1 MGGPIDRR
9 GFCAGLAGGWLLA
22 AAPRVAAGGTD
33 GALPPWT
40 PGTLDIHHIDTGRG
54 NATFI
59 LGPDGTTLLIDC
71 GTNHDG
77 PGLSA
82 PTRPDASRQPG
93 EWVARYALRQARAAG
108 RDSLDYM
115 VATHI
120 HPDHVGDV
128 MPDLAPAPDGDYRL
142 TGLSEVDRLMPA
154 AVVIDRAYPDY
165 GALPPL
171 AAPFATNYRAWLD
184 ARVRAG
190 RAVAAARVGSLEQ
203 IRPRTPVPGF
213 AIRVLA
219 GNGRVWTG
227 RGRDSRALFPDGATL
242 APADRPPADRPV
254 ENMMSLALRLDYG
267 RFGYFTG
274 GDLTASTRDGRF
286 PWMDV
291 ETPVA
296 AACGRV
302 EVAVADHHGYFD
314 ACGPDFVRLLD
325 AQAYVIP
332 SWHATHP
339 GMAQMERLTNAWPG
353 ASPRDVFA
361 TELLP
366 AAAQVN
372 ERFLPA
378 LRSRQGHVVV
388 RVAPGGGS
396 YRIFVLDS
404 TREEGGIT
412 LACGPYACR
421 A

>member
-1 MGGPIDRR
+1 MRGLIARR
-9 GFCAGLAGGWLLA
+9 QFCGGLAGGLLLA
-22 AAPRVAAGGTD
+22 ATGTARAADGG
-33 GALPPWT
+33 LPPWT

-71 GTNHDG
+71 GTTREA
-77 PGLSA
+77 PGLIA
-82 PTRPDASRQPG
+82 PCRPDATRQPG

-120 HPDHVGDV
+120 HPDHVGDTA
-128 MPDLAPAPDGDYRL
+128 PDLPRAPDGDYQV
-142 TGLSEVDRLMPA
+142 TGLSQVDRYMPA
-154 AVVIDRAYPDY
+154 TLVIDRAYPDY

-171 AAPFATNYRAWLD
+171 NAPFAANYRAWLD
-184 ARVRAG
+184 ARVRGG
-190 RAVAAARVGSLEQ
+190 RGVAAARVGSVEQ
-203 IRPRTPVPGF
+203 IRPRTPGAGF

-227 RGRDSRALFPDGATL
+227 QGQDSRSLFPDSATL
-242 APADRPPADRPV
+242 GPGERPV

-274 GDLTASTRDGRF
+274 GDLTASTHDGLL

-291 ETPVA
+291 ETPTVT
-296 AACGRV
+296 ACGRV

-314 ACGPDFVRLLD
+314 ACGPEFVRRLD
-325 AQAYVIP
+325 PQAFVIP
-332 SWHATHP
+332 SWHVTHP

-353 ASPRDVFA
+353 AKPRDVFA

-366 AAAQVN
+366 AAAQIN

-388 RVAPGGGS
+388 RVAPGGDS

-421 A
+421 G

>member
-1 MGGPIDRR
+1 MDRR
-9 GFCAGLAGGWLLA
+9 QFCGGLAGGLLLA
-22 AAPRVAAGGTD
+22 GPRGLRAAEGAAERGTNT
-33 GALPPWT
+33 ALPPWT

-59 LGPDGTTLLIDC
+59 LAPDGTTLLIDC

-82 PTRPDASRQPG
+82 PIRPDASRQPG

-120 HPDHVGDV
+120 HPDHIGDV
-128 MPDLAPAPDGDYRL
+128 TSDLAQAPDGDYRL

-154 AVVIDRAYPDY
+154 AMVIDRAYPDY
-165 GALPPL
+165 GDLPPL
-171 AAPFATNYRAWLD
+171 SAPFATNYRAWLD
-184 ARVRAG
+184 ARARSG
-190 RAVAAARVGSLEQ
+190 RAVAAVRVGSVDQ
-203 IRPRTPVPGF
+203 IRSRTPVAGF
-213 AIRVLA
+213 AIRVVA

-227 RGRDSRALFPDGATL
+227 QGPDSRPLFPDNATL
-242 APADRPPADRPV
+242 APADRPV

-325 AQAYVIP
+325 AQAYIIP

-353 ASPRDVFA
+353 AKPRDVFA

-388 RVAPGGGS
+388 RVTPGGDS
-396 YRIFVLDS
+396 YRIFVLDP
-404 TREEGGIT
+404 TREEGGVT